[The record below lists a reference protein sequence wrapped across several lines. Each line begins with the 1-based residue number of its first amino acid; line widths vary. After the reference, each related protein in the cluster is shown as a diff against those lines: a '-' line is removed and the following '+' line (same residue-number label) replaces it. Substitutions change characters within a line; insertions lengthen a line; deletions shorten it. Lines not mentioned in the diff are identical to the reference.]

1 MHTNTN
7 GRRTFGVVG
16 TAFLLLSCAGL
27 LSAQGRS
34 QSNRTQSFDRR
45 AARVLHSAP
54 NRTQMDA
61 VAALRDELNGSLHA
75 TYDEASGVTRGLM
88 NPVGKLTDPTPG
100 HPLDIALDFLHSNL
114 GLLGLEPGDLDEIE
128 ICDVVTSK
136 ASGTTHVYLC
146 QEHRG
151 LRIYNAQLQFHVSGD
166 GAILGVNNGLVPGLR
181 SNGKAAA
188 AAIGDLDACMAV
200 ANHLGLRPPGGRA
213 LRVSDLSTEPIDAK
227 LMWLPEGRDL
237 TLVWRFQV
245 HTPDGQHVYDMTVS
259 AEDGPDPSDANRV
272 MTRFDWVSSGLY
284 QVYERPAESP
294 NHVSPVPPEDGRTLA
309 TSPEDAFAS
318 PLGWHDTGSASY
330 TTMRGNNVHAYDD
343 LDANDQPPAVEPDCG
358 PGKPVAG
365 NERGV
370 QLGERRR
377 CGERLATVDR
387 DARRRRGSLR
397 QRSSCREHA
406 LGRRDGPSLG
416 RAPTL
421 RAPLLPHRRRA
432 LFSRLRLYGGAHDS
446 RDHVPGARLRAS
458 RHHGSV
464 RLDDE

>member
-1 MHTNTN
+1 MIENTN
-7 GRRTFGVVG
+7 GRRTFGVLG
-16 TAFLLLSCAGL
+16 TAFLLLSAAGL

-45 AARVLHSAP
+45 AARVLYSAP
-54 NRTQMDA
+54 TRTQMDA
-61 VAALRDELNGSLHA
+61 VAALRDELDGSLHA

-88 NPVGKLTDPTPG
+88 NPVGKLTEPTPG

-128 ICDVVTSK
+128 ICDVVVSK

-200 ANHLGLRPPGGRA
+200 ANHLGLRPSGGRA

-245 HTPDGQHVYDMTVS
+245 HTPDG
-259 AEDGPDPSDANRV
+259 
-272 MTRFDWVSSGLY
+272 
-284 QVYERPAESP
+284 
-294 NHVSPVPPEDGRTLA
+294 
-309 TSPEDAFAS
+309 
-318 PLGWHDTGSASY
+318 
-330 TTMRGNNVHAYDD
+330 
-343 LDANDQPPAVEPDCG
+343 
-358 PGKPVAG
+358 
-365 NERGV
+365 
-370 QLGERRR
+370 
-377 CGERLATVDR
+377 
-387 DARRRRGSLR
+387 
-397 QRSSCREHA
+397 
-406 LGRRDGPSLG
+406 
-416 RAPTL
+416 
-421 RAPLLPHRRRA
+421 
-432 LFSRLRLYGGAHDS
+432 
-446 RDHVPGARLRAS
+446 
-458 RHHGSV
+458 
-464 RLDDE
+464 